1 MKLNQIKPAKGSRK
15 VGKRL
20 GQGLGT
26 GNGKTAGRGQKGQKS
41 RSGYSKGSSWEGGRS
56 RLVMRLPKRGFNNV
70 GLTYQVVNL
79 KDLNMFEAGA
89 TVDVAALNAKGLVKS
104 RRKPVKLLGDGEVTV
119 KNLTVDVHASSANAI
134 KAVEAVGG
142 RVNVPAKVVP
152 AKPQA
157 EAAKEGN

>member
-70 GLTYQVVNL
+70 GITYQIINL

-89 TVDVAALNAKGLVKS
+89 TVDITSLNAKGLVKS
-104 RRKPVKLLGDGEVTV
+104 RRKPVKLLADGEVTV
-119 KNLTVDVHASSANAI
+119 KNLTVDVNASSQAAMR
-134 KAVEAVGG
+134 AVEAAGG
-142 RVNVPAKVVP
+142 RVNVPAKP
-152 AKPQA
+152 EA
-157 EAAKEGN
+157 ETKEGN

>member
-56 RLVMRLPKRGFNNV
+56 RLIMRLPKRGFNNV
-70 GLTYQVVNL
+70 GLTYQVINL
-79 KDLNMFEAGA
+79 KDLNMFEAGS
-89 TVDVAALNAKGLVKS
+89 TIDVNALNAKGLVKS

-119 KNLTVDVHASSANAI
+119 KNLTVDVHASSASAI
-134 KAVEAVGG
+134 KAVEAAGG
-142 RVNVPAKVVP
+142 RVVVP
-152 AKPQA
+152 AKPEA
-157 EAAKEGN
+157 ETAKEGN

>member
-70 GLTYQVVNL
+70 GLTYQIVNL
-79 KDLNMFEAGA
+79 KDLNMFEAGS
-89 TVDVAALNAKGLVKS
+89 TVNAQSLNDKGLIKS
-104 RRKPVKLLGDGEVTV
+104 LKKPIKLLADGEVSV
-119 KNLTVDVHASSANAI
+119 SGLQLELDAYSAAAV
-134 KAVEAVGG
+134 KAVETAGG
-142 RVNVPAKVVP
+142 RVS
-152 AKPQA
+152 QQ
-157 EAAKEGN
+157 KEGN

>member
-1 MKLNQIKPAKGSRK
+1 MMKLNQIKPAKGSRK

-26 GNGKTAGRGQKGQKS
+26 GNGKTAGRGQKGQSS

-70 GLTYQVVNL
+70 GLSYQIVNL

-89 TVDVAALNAKGLVKS
+89 TVNAQSLNEKGLVKS
-104 RRKPVKLLGDGEVTV
+104 LKKPIKLLSDGEVSV
-119 KNLTVDVHASSANAI
+119 QGLSLELDAYSAAAL
-134 KAVEAVGG
+134 KAVEAAGG
-142 RVNVPAKVVP
+142 RVN
-152 AKPQA
+152 QQ
-157 EAAKEGN
+157 KEGN

>member
-20 GQGLGT
+20 GQGIGT

-56 RLVMRLPKRGFNNV
+56 RLIMRLPKRGFNNV
-70 GLTYQVVNL
+70 GTTYQVINL

-89 TVDVAALNAKGLVKS
+89 TIDVAALNAKGLVKS
-104 RRKPVKLLGDGEVTV
+104 RRKPVKLLADGEVTV
-119 KNLTVDVHASSANAI
+119 KNLTVDVQASSQAAI
-134 KAVEAVGG
+134 KAVEAAGG
-142 RVNVPAKVVP
+142 RVNVPVK
-152 AKPQA
+152 A
-157 EAAKEGN
+157 EPAKEGN

>member
-26 GNGKTAGRGQKGQKS
+26 GNGKTAGRGQKGQRS

-56 RLVMRLPKRGFNNV
+56 RMVMRLPKRGFNNV
-70 GLTYQVVNL
+70 GLTYQIVNL

-89 TVDVAALNAKGLVKS
+89 TINAQSLNQKGLVKS
-104 RRKPVKLLGDGEVTV
+104 LKKPIKLLGDGEVSVSGLSLELDAYSAAAV
-119 KNLTVDVHASSANAI
+119 KLL
-134 KAVEAVGG
+134 
-142 RVNVPAKVVP
+142 
-152 AKPQA
+152 
-157 EAAKEGN
+157 EGV

>member
-79 KDLNMFEAGA
+79 KDLNLFDTGA
-89 TVDVAALNAKGLVKS
+89 TVDVTALNAKGLVKS
-104 RRKPVKLLGDGEVTV
+104 RRKPVKLLADGEVTV
-119 KNLTVDVHASSANAI
+119 KNLTVDVHASSAAAI
-134 KAVEAVGG
+134 KAVEAAGG
-142 RVNVPAKVVP
+142 RVNVPAK
-152 AKPQA
+152 A
-157 EAAKEGN
+157 ESAKEGN

>member
-26 GNGKTAGRGQKGQKS
+26 GNGKTAGRGQKGQRS

-56 RLVMRLPKRGFNNV
+56 RMVMRLPKRGFNNV
-70 GLTYQVVNL
+70 GLTYQIVNL

-89 TVDVAALNAKGLVKS
+89 TINAQSLNQKGLVKS
-104 RRKPVKLLGDGEVTV
+104 LKKPIKLLGDGEVSV
-119 KNLTVDVHASSANAI
+119 SGLSLELDAYSAAAV
-134 KAVEAVGG
+134 KAVEAAGG
-142 RVNVPAKVVP
+142 RVN
-152 AKPQA
+152 QQ
-157 EAAKEGN
+157 KEGN

>member
-41 RSGYSKGSSWEGGRS
+41 RSGYSKGSAWEGGRS

-70 GLTYQVVNL
+70 GLTYQIVNL

-89 TVDVAALNAKGLVKS
+89 TVNAESLKAKGLIKS
-104 RRKPVKLLGDGEVTV
+104 LKKPIKLLADGEVSV
-119 KNLTVDVHASSANAI
+119 SGLTLDVDAYSAAAG

-142 RVNVPAKVVP
+142 RVS
-152 AKPQA
+152 QQ
-157 EAAKEGN
+157 KEGN

>member
-26 GNGKTAGRGQKGQKS
+26 GNGKTAGRGQKGQNS

-70 GLTYQVVNL
+70 GTTYQVINL
-79 KDLNMFEAGA
+79 KDLNMFEAGSI
-89 TVDVAALNAKGLVKS
+89 VDVAALNAKGLVKS
-104 RRKPVKLLGDGEVTV
+104 RRKPVKLLADGEVTV

-134 KAVEAVGG
+134 KAVEAAGG
-142 RVNVPAKVVP
+142 RVNVPAKP
-152 AKPQA
+152 EKA
-157 EAAKEGN
+157 ESAKEGN

>member
-20 GQGLGT
+20 GQGLGSGT
-26 GNGKTAGRGQKGQKS
+26 GKTAGRGQKGQKS

-56 RLVMRLPKRGFNNV
+56 RLVMRLPKRGFNNT
-70 GLTYQVVNL
+70 GIAYQIVNL

-89 TVDVAALNAKGLVKS
+89 MVNAESLNAKGLVKS
-104 RRKPVKLLGDGEVTV
+104 LKKPIKLLADGEVTV
-119 KNLTVDVHASSANAI
+119 SGLSLELDAYSAAAI

-142 RVNVPAKVVP
+142 RVS
-152 AKPQA
+152 QQ
-157 EAAKEGN
+157 KEGS